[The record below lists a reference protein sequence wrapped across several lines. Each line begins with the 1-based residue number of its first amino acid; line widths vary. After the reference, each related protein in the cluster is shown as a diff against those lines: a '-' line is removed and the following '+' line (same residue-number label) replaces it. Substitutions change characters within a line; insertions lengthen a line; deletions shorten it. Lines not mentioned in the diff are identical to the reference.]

1 MRKEI
6 TTMRKEVTTKRK
18 ASTTNMRKAIITLLV
33 CLLAHTAATA
43 CTNLIVGKHASTD
56 GSVMCTYA
64 CDSYGLYF
72 GIPLYPAADHQP
84 GTMRQVANYY
94 SRIPHGQIP
103 EASHTYHA
111 IGNINEW
118 QVAIGEST
126 YNVGKELQDS
136 TATMDYP
143 TMMGVALQRAR
154 TAREAIQIMGDLADR
169 YGYVGQGESFSV
181 CDANEAWIMETIS
194 CGPGT
199 RKAVWAAVRIPD
211 NAISGHAN
219 QSRITHIIGKGYR
232 RAKVNEKPRPY
243 DNPTVL
249 DVMYSKDVITFARQS
264 GRFSGKDEEFSF
276 REAYNPL
283 AFSGRRMCEARVWT
297 FFNRFCKDAIRYFD
311 YVEGKRDDAEPMPL
325 YMVPD
330 RKLSL
335 ADVQATMRDHYE
347 GTPFAPDRDLTQ
359 GQWASPYRPPTATF
373 RVDGNNYFN
382 ERLLSTPQS
391 AFSWVCQMRSWLPR
405 EVGGIMWFGN
415 DEANMTAQT
424 PVFCSISRVPDP
436 YVMDGRADDVTFSMQ
451 SAFWVCNWV
460 ANMVYPRYSQLFPE
474 LKQVRDSLDN
484 HYAAILPQID
494 AEASRLLATN
504 RNEGIA
510 YLTEVSDQTARQ
522 MLSRWQQMAW
532 HMIVKY
538 NDQVVKPEK
547 DGQFLR
553 TPYGRGQKVERTGY
567 TPEVQRQI
575 VEATGDRYLRP
586 KAKKKQ

>member
-1 MRKEI
+1 MK
-6 TTMRKEVTTKRK
+6 K
-18 ASTTNMRKAIITLLV
+18 AFLTLLI
-33 CLLAHTAATA
+33 CLPAYVTSKA
-43 CTNLIVGKHASTD
+43 CTNLIVGRNASVD

-72 GIPLYPAADHQP
+72 GIPIYPAADHQP
-84 GTMRQVANYY
+84 NAMRQVANYY

-103 EASHTYHA
+103 EAAHTYHVV
-111 IGNINEW
+111 GNINEW

-126 YNVGKELQDS
+126 FNVEKGLQDS

-143 TMMGVALQRAR
+143 TMMGVALQRAK
-154 TAREAIQIMGDLADR
+154 TAREAIQIMGELADN

-199 RKAVWAAVRIPD
+199 KKAVWAAVRIPD

-219 QSRITHIIGKGYR
+219 QSRITRIIGKGYR
-232 RAKVNEKPRPY
+232 LAKVNEKPRPY
-243 DNPTVL
+243 DSPSVL
-249 DVMYSKDVITFARQS
+249 DVMYSKNVIKFARQS

-283 AFSGRRMCEARVWT
+283 KFSGRRMCEARVWT
-297 FFNRFCKDAIRYFD
+297 FFNRFCHDAMRYFD
-311 YVEGKRDDAEPMPL
+311 FVEGKKDDVEPMPL
-325 YMVPD
+325 YMIPD
-330 RKLSL
+330 RKMTLR
-335 ADVQATMRDHYE
+335 DVQEAMRDHYE

-373 RVDGNNYFN
+373 SVDGNSYFN
-382 ERLLSTPQS
+382 ERLLSTFQS
-391 AFSWVCQMRSWLPR
+391 AFTWVCQMRSWLPR

-424 PVFCSISRVPDP
+424 PVFCSISHVPDP
-436 YVMDGRADDVTFSMQ
+436 YLMDGRADDVTFSMQ

-460 ANMVYPRYSQLFPE
+460 ANMVYPRYSQLYPE
-474 LKQVRDSLDN
+474 LKQVRDSLDDS
-484 HYAAILPQID
+484 YAAMMPEV
-494 AEASRLLATN
+494 EAKAVNLLAED
-504 RNEGIA
+504 RAKGIE
-510 YLTEVSDQTARQ
+510 YLTQVSDQTARQ
-522 MLSRWQQMAW
+522 MLNRWQQMAW

-547 DGQFLR
+547 DGRFLR
-553 TPYGRGQKVERTGY
+553 TPYGRGQKVERPGY
-567 TPEVQRQI
+567 SPQVQRQI
-575 VEATGDRYLRP
+575 VETTGDRYLRP
-586 KAKKKQ
+586 KAKK

>member
-1 MRKEI
+1 MK
-6 TTMRKEVTTKRK
+6 K
-18 ASTTNMRKAIITLLV
+18 ALIA
-33 CLLAHTAATA
+33 LLAIVMAHTSAPA
-43 CTNLIVGKHASTD
+43 CTNLIVGKHASAD

-72 GIPLYPAADHQP
+72 GIPIYPAADHQP

-103 EASHTYHA
+103 EAAHTYHA

-126 YNVGKELQDS
+126 YTVGKELQDS

-143 TMMGVALQRAR
+143 TMMGIALQRAR
-154 TAREAIQIMGDLADR
+154 TAREAIKIMGELADR
-169 YGYVGQGESFSV
+169 YGYQGQGESFSV

-199 RKAVWAAVRIPD
+199 KKAVWAAVRIPD

-219 QSRITHIIGKGYR
+219 QSRITHIVGKGYR
-232 RAKVNEKPRPY
+232 RAKVNEKARPY
-243 DNPTVL
+243 DSPAVL
-249 DVMYSKDVITFARQS
+249 DVMYSKDVIKFARES
-264 GRFSGKDEEFSF
+264 GRFSGTDEEFSF

-297 FFNRFCKDAIRYFD
+297 FFNRFCKDAMHYFD

-325 YMVPD
+325 YMIPD
-330 RKLSL
+330 RKLTL
-335 ADVQATMRDHYE
+335 RDVQETMRDHYE
-347 GTPFAPDRDLTQ
+347 GTPLTPNRDLTQ

-373 RVDGNNYFN
+373 RVDGNTYFN

-474 LKQVRDSLDN
+474 LKQVRDSLDDS
-484 HYAAILPQID
+484 YIAMLSEVD
-494 AEASRLLATN
+494 AKASRLLAED
-504 RNEGIA
+504 RSKGIE

-553 TPYGRGQKVERTGY
+553 TPYGRGQKVERPGY
-567 TPEVQRQI
+567 SPEVQRQI

-586 KAKKKQ
+586 KAKKK

>member
-1 MRKEI
+1 MKKNLI
-6 TTMRKEVTTKRK
+6 AI
-18 ASTTNMRKAIITLLV
+18 ASILLSY
-33 CLLAHTAATA
+33 CTSMA

-72 GIPLYPAADHQP
+72 GIPLYPAANHQP
-84 GTMRQVANYY
+84 GEMRQVANYY
-94 SRIPHGQIP
+94 SRTPHGQIP
-103 EASHTYHA
+103 EAAHTYHA
-111 IGNINEW
+111 VGNINEW

-143 TMMGVALQRAR
+143 TMMGVALQRAK
-154 TAREAIQIMGDLADR
+154 TAREAICIMGDLADR
-169 YGYVGQGESFSV
+169 YGYVGQGESFTV
-181 CDANEAWIMETIS
+181 CDPNEAWIMETIS

-199 RKAVWAAVRIPD
+199 QKAVWAAVRIPD

-219 QSRITHIIGKGYR
+219 QSRITHIVGKGYR
-232 RAKVNEKPRPY
+232 VAKVKEKARPY
-243 DNPTVL
+243 DDPKVI
-249 DVMYSKDVITFARQS
+249 DVMFSKDVIRFARQS
-264 GRFSGKDEEFSF
+264 GRFNGTDEEFSF
-276 REAYNPL
+276 REAFNPL
-283 AFSGRRMCEARVWT
+283 SFSGRRMCDARVWT
-297 FFNRFCKDAIRYFD
+297 FFNRFCKDAMRYFD
-311 YVEGKRDDAEPMPL
+311 HAEGKKVDFEPMPL
-325 YMVPD
+325 WMVPD

-335 ADVQATMRDHYE
+335 SDVQQTMRDHYE
-347 GTPFAPDRDLTQ
+347 NTPFAPNRDLTQ

-373 RVDGNNYFN
+373 RVDGNSYFN

-391 AFSWVCQMRSWLPR
+391 AFSWVCQLRSWLPR

-415 DEANMTAQT
+415 DEANVTAQT
-424 PVFCSISRVPDP
+424 PVFCCVTRVPDP
-436 YVMDGRADDVTFSMQ
+436 YVMDGRADDVTFSIQ

-474 LKQVRDSLDN
+474 LQQVRDSLEN
-484 HYAAILPQID
+484 SYTT
-494 AEASRLLATN
+494 LLAEVDEMATKLLANN
-504 RNEGIA
+504 REKGVE
-510 YLTEVSDQTARQ
+510 YLTQVSDQTARQ

-538 NDQVVKPEK
+538 NDQAIKPEK

-553 TPYGRGQKVERTGY
+553 TPYGRGERVLRPGY

-586 KAKKKQ
+586 KAVKR